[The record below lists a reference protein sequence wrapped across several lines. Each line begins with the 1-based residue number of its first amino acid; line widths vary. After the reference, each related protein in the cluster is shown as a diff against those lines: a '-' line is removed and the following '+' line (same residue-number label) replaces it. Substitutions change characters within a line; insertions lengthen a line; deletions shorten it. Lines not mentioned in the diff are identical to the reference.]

1 MITPTSPTETR
12 FPDAHFYVF
21 GKPVSVNA
29 MYGKRRNGGEYL
41 TKAAAKWEL
50 DIRRMAGNR
59 TAELRADIR
68 RTALSLP
75 LHVRCEFF
83 HVRGDADNYL
93 KATLDG
99 LKYGLG
105 IDDVHFAHVE
115 AIKKPGRPVDQGV
128 NIEIWATRLPLQ
140 EAAIRSGI
148 AKGMARIQAME
159 ARP

>member
-1 MITPTSPTETR
+1 MKPTETR
-12 FPDAHFYVF
+12 FPDIHFYVF

-29 MYGKRRNGGEYL
+29 MYGHRRNGGEYL

-50 DIRRMAGNR
+50 DIRRIAGNR
-59 TAELRADIR
+59 TAELRADLR
-68 RTALSLP
+68 RGALTLP

-115 AIKKPGRPVDQGV
+115 AIKRPGRPVDQGV
-128 NIEIWATRLPLQ
+128 NIEIWATRDPQ
-140 EAAIRSGI
+140 IETAVAR
-148 AKGMARIQAME
+148 GMQQGTLRIQAME